1 MHSKTNAHPPSA
13 AVEDMWHIY
22 NLVRAGDSL
31 TAKTFRKVTSI
42 SATGQ
47 GSSVRVTIKLT
58 INVEATDFDPV
69 GESIYFELW
78 TLKLPLPMLHSLALL
93 AVPCL

>member
-1 MHSKTNAHPPSA
+1 
-13 AVEDMWHIY
+13 MWHTY
-22 NLVRAGDSL
+22 NLVRAGDSV

-47 GSSVRVTIKLT
+47 GSSVRVTMKLT

-69 GESIYFELW
+69 GDQF
-78 TLKLPLPMLHSLALL
+78 
-93 AVPCL
+93 PCLQS